1 MKDTNQKK
9 RLFRNIDAINADV
22 DLMAC
27 PECGVVWEIIT
38 INQTAQ
44 YKYYQNF
51 PRFGKKKSICYGCAV
66 RIKNKYY
73 YNKKVKDPL

>member
-1 MKDTNQKK
+1 MKDANQKK
-9 RLFRNIDAINADV
+9 RLFRNIDARNADV
-22 DLMAC
+22 DLMPC
-27 PECGVVWEIIT
+27 PECRVVWEAIT

-51 PRFGKKKSICYGCAV
+51 PRFGKKKCVCYSCAV

-73 YNKKVKDPL
+73 YNKEIEDPA